1 MLRSGKAAMLM
12 IMMLL
17 IILKIKGIHKHPV
30 HPPKQNDMF
39 ANVKSKTDL
48 YTGRQ
53 TCSHEERSL

>member
-1 MLRSGKAAMLM
+1 MLM

-39 ANVKSKTDL
+39 ANAKSKTDL

-53 TCSHEERSL
+53 TCSHEKRSL